1 MQSLRRARILA
12 FFLDLALAA
21 GLADAAAFAA
31 SAIVWVWKREWV
43 SALPWI
49 WRGAALAG
57 VLAFLLRD
65 ASGGRARRWL
75 ALEVRDGA
83 GKPPGASASIRRNL
97 PLLVPVWNLIEA
109 WPVLRRGEAQR
120 VADRKRGLQVVST
133 T

>member
-31 SAIVWVWKREWV
+31 SAIVWMWKREWA

-49 WRGAALAG
+49 WR
-57 VLAFLLRD
+57 
-65 ASGGRARRWL
+65 
-75 ALEVRDGA
+75 
-83 GKPPGASASIRRNL
+83 ASASIRRNL

-120 VADRKRGLQVVST
+120 AADRKRGLQVVST